1 MTRRPKATPGSVPKT
16 ADLAEGAAIAA
27 SVLCLVHCLFL
38 PVLLAWAPALSQS
51 LELRVDLHLW
61 IVLLAGPISLA
72 ILIRAARH
80 QRHAI
85 MALGLFGLSLL
96 IAALAL
102 PVTEGQEIVVSSI
115 GSLSLA
121 IAHLANWLARHS
133 RSFLH
138 A

>member
-1 MTRRPKATPGSVPKT
+1 MIRRQKATPRPVPKT

-27 SVLCLVHCLFL
+27 SLLCLVHCLFL

-51 LELRVDLHLW
+51 LELRFDLHLW
-61 IVLLAGPISLA
+61 IVLLAGPVSLA

-85 MALGLFGLSLL
+85 MALGVVGLILL
-96 IAALAL
+96 IAALTL
-102 PVTEGQEIVVSSI
+102 PVSEGEEIVISSI

-121 IAHLANWLARHS
+121 TAHLANWLARHS
-133 RSFLH
+133 RPFGH

>member
-1 MTRRPKATPGSVPKT
+1 MIRRQKATPRPVPKT

-27 SVLCLVHCLFL
+27 SLLCLVHCLFL

-51 LELRVDLHLW
+51 LELRFDLHLW
-61 IVLLAGPISLA
+61 IVLLAGPVSLA

-85 MALGLFGLSLL
+85 MALGVFGLILL
-96 IAALAL
+96 IAALTL
-102 PVTEGQEIVVSSI
+102 PVSEGEEIVISSI

-121 IAHLANWLARHS
+121 TAHLANWLARHS
-133 RSFLH
+133 RPFGH